1 MKNSLSFGTCGCLRL
16 VEYVFY
22 FTQEFR
28 RKEGLFQYAS
38 AVLIT
43 QFGKLVKKARY
54 KQKLRLGASRTNSHG
69 ELKSVGSGHD
79 NITHDNVY
87 CAIVLLAQAKCLC
100 TIGGSKNGKP
110 VAFERPVQ
118 NVSKVLVVFDYQD
131 GDGTLGGGLCE
142 VRSPVRRLSF
152 SCAS

>member
-1 MKNSLSFGTCGCLRL
+1 MTAIDEYIKDVFGSDANVVQVSELGHPTEELKGFGYGRP
-16 VEYVFY
+16 Y
-22 FTQEFR
+22 Q
-28 RKEGLFQYAS
+28 
-38 AVLIT
+38 IT
-43 QFGKLVKKARY
+43 F
-54 KQKLRLGASRTNSHG
+54 SIDG

-79 NITHDNVY
+79 NITHHNVY

-131 GDGTLGGGLCE
+131 GD
-142 VRSPVRRLSF
+142 
-152 SCAS
+152 